1 MKQFEI
7 VDVFATGTYTG
18 DQLAVVHTD
27 GATEQE
33 MLSVA
38 QEFGFSET
46 TFVVSGGNEPRVRIF
61 TPEEEVDFAGH
72 PTLGTA
78 SVLLG
83 DRDEITLDLN
93 VGPVPV
99 REVDGTLWM
108 EQKEPEF
115 GDRYAAGKIA
125 EVLGIEASDIDQDYP
140 PQRVSTGLPAV
151 IVPLKS
157 LESIRRISVDRDAYN
172 DFVSEG
178 GPGVVHTFAPE
189 TYGDENDLNARMFAP
204 YYGVP
209 EDPATG
215 SANGC
220 LGAYLVKHGYFSY
233 EGVELR
239 VEQGYEVGRPSLI
252 HVRASV
258 AEGGID
264 VSVGGKVE
272 KVAEGE
278 IV

>member
-1 MKQFEI
+1 
-7 VDVFATGTYTG
+7 
-18 DQLAVVHTD
+18 
-27 GATEQE
+27 
-33 MLSVA
+33 
-38 QEFGFSET
+38 
-46 TFVVSGGNEPRVRIF
+46 
-61 TPEEEVDFAGH
+61 
-72 PTLGTA
+72 
-78 SVLLG
+78 
-83 DRDEITLDLN
+83 
-93 VGPVPV
+93 
-99 REVDGTLWM
+99 
-108 EQKEPEF
+108 
-115 GDRYAAGKIA
+115 
-125 EVLGIEASDIDQDYP
+125 
-140 PQRVSTGLPAV
+140 
-151 IVPLKS
+151 
-157 LESIRRISVDRDAYN
+157 
-172 DFVSEG
+172 
-178 GPGVVHTFAPE
+178 VHTFAPE

-220 LGAYLVKHGYFSY
+220 LGAYLVKHSYFSY

-258 AEGGID
+258 SEGGID